1 MAEEISLVAIVIYL
15 ETHPLIAVLLV
26 ALVVIFLGSLLRKLI
41 KMAVVLGLVLL
52 AFFYYTHREASEDWQ
67 VRAELVKKH
76 ATELGKQALGRGAEL
91 IEQGKKELEKQIGEA
106 R

>member
-1 MAEEISLVAIVIYL
+1 MAEGISLAAIAIYL

-26 ALVVIFLGSLLRKLI
+26 VLAVMFLGSLLRKLI

-52 AFFYYTHREASEDWQ
+52 AFFYYTHREASEDWR
-67 VRAELVKKH
+67 VRAEMVKKQ
-76 ATELGKQALGRGAEL
+76 AIELGKEALDKGAEL
-91 IEQGKKELEKQIGEA
+91 IAEGNKELEKQIDEA